1 MTEPKD
7 VTIAVGRRKS
17 ASARVRLIPGTGKVT
32 VNKREFED
40 YFPLEQVRG
49 YAVKPLELTGKQAD
63 FDVVANIT
71 GGGPIGQAGAMR
83 HGIARALE
91 KFNGE
96 FRAVL
101 KAAGMLTR
109 DSREK
114 ERKKPGRPG
123 ARKRFQFSKR

>member
-1 MTEPKD
+1 MTEPNE

-32 VNKREFED
+32 VNKREFAE
-40 YFPLEQVRG
+40 YFPLEQIRG

-91 KFNGE
+91 KYNGE

>member
-1 MTEPKD
+1 MSEEN
-7 VTIAVGRRKS
+7 VYIAVGRRKA

-32 VNKREFED
+32 VNKRAFED

-49 YAVKPLELTGKQAD
+49 YATMPLVIAGKQAD

-71 GGGPIGQAGAMR
+71 GGGNIGQAGALR

-96 FRAVL
+96 LRDAL
-101 KAAGMLTR
+101 KKAGMMTR

>member
-1 MTEPKD
+1 MTEAKE
-7 VTIAVGRRKS
+7 VYIAVGRRKS

-32 VNKREFED
+32 VNKRDFED
-40 YFPLEQVRG
+40 YFPLEQIRG

-71 GGGPIGQAGAMR
+71 GGGSIGQAGALR

-96 FRAVL
+96 FRPVL

>member
-1 MTEPKD
+1 MTEKE
-7 VTIAVGRRKS
+7 VYIAVGRRKA

-32 VNKREFED
+32 VNKREFKE
-40 YFPLEQVRG
+40 YFTLDQVQG
-49 YAVKPLELTGKQAD
+49 FILKPLELVGKLAD
-63 FDVVANIT
+63 FDVVALID
-71 GGGPIGQAGAMR
+71 GGGTIGQAGAMR

-91 KFNGE
+91 KFDGE
-96 FRAVL
+96 LRPAL

>member
-1 MTEPKD
+1 MSEAKE
-7 VTIAVGRRKS
+7 VYIAVGRRKS
-17 ASARVRLIPGTGKVT
+17 ASARIRLIPGTGKVT
-32 VNKREFED
+32 VNKRAFDE

-49 YAVKPLELTGKQAD
+49 YAVKPLDLVGKLSD

-71 GGGPIGQAGAMR
+71 GGGVIGQAGAMR

-91 KFNGE
+91 KFDAE
-96 FRAVL
+96 LRPTL
-101 KAAGMLTR
+101 KAAGMMTR

>member
-1 MTEPKD
+1 MTEPNE

-32 VNKREFED
+32 VNKRDFTE